1 MLETVVQIVTQV
13 AGGTLT
19 AVGTGVGQ
27 AVSDLVRERLGGSE
41 AGRSAI
47 QAIEARPTDQGAAA
61 ELRASLQAEMDADPE
76 FTGRIAAVL
85 AAGPPPAEL
94 PKVTSGSVTIDGST
108 VRGRNTISLG
118 PVTINNTRNNRYSL
132 LAAALVLV
140 TLLALSL
147 YGGVRLIAGDDAG
160 QGKSV
165 TPLSDADALH
175 VLPDL
180 ASLPATWTQ
189 PEAPDIGGAQ
199 VPESAG
205 LSYIASV
212 DFLMGDPDADLLIR
226 VAAFTSAQKA
236 HAFHRKTEEAEGEPG
251 GGFAGS
257 LPRVGDES
265 FAGSFPGTNGEAA
278 GSAMSFRVGTVLILV
293 RGEDTDGRPFNGTW
307 LKGLA
312 TMMAER
318 AQQAQNGQE
327 PSASVRNT

>member
-212 DFLMGDPDADLLIR
+212 DFLMGDSDADLLIR